1 MKIIRTIIAGISILG
16 ILGQLGQIGSPAN
29 QAGVFGVMFFWLFIL
44 IISMYG
50 NKQIGSKP
58 KKEHSS
64 IITITV
70 GVIVGIAGLIA
81 LGTIYSLVTADSTP
95 QPVVATE
102 SVQVPEPEQKEP
114 VEQPEFSDNGIFNLV
129 NQYRK
134 DNDLLELKRIPELDA
149 SALEKCNQVIETY
162 GLIDL
167 EHIDTETGIR
177 GIELAYKH
185 YGKTTYYSEN
195 LRADGGGNQSVVNG
209 WKNSPAHNAG
219 MLNKDITVTGIAICS
234 TDMLNP
240 NVQKITVQ
248 HFAQ

>member
-1 MKIIRTIIAGISILG
+1 MKKL
-16 ILGQLGQIGSPAN
+16 L
-29 QAGVFGVMFFWLFIL
+29 L
-44 IISMYG
+44 I
-50 NKQIGSKP
+50 P
-58 KKEHSS
+58 
-64 IITITV
+64 V
-70 GVIVGIAGLIA
+70 IA
-81 LGTIYSLVTADSTP
+81 LAIGIFLFRPTQTP
-95 QPVVATE
+95 QEPVVATE
-102 SVQVPEPEQKEP
+102 SAQVLEPEQKP
-114 VEQPEFSDNGIFNLV
+114 IEQPEFSDNGIFNLV
-129 NQYRK
+129 NQYRI
-134 DNDLLELKRIPELDA
+134 DNNLLELKRIPELDA

-209 WKNSPAHNAG
+209 WKNSLAHNAG